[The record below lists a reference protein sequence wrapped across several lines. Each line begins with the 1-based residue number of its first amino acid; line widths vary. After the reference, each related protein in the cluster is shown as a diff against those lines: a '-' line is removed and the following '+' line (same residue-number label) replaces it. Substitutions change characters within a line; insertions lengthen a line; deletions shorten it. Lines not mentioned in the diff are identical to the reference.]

1 MPISLFYRLLFMLE
15 LFIAEFLF
23 IFRRS
28 KRSLFPLRAAGCVV
42 AGAAVACALPL
53 LYNVF
58 YTSFTFLLLFAMTV
72 PMLKFCCKESWI
84 NIFFCGLAAFGM
96 QHFAYGM
103 TNLLMSLIIWGQSPL
118 FGMYFEGNISLSD
131 FNLYTLLMAL
141 VYLFAYF
148 VSYTLLYLRFGK
160 KLSSQKFKLKNTSVL
175 LLVGAAFVVD
185 IVLNAVVIYF
195 ADTENPVVMIINAV
209 YGNLCCLFL
218 LYIQFGLIRS
228 WVLED
233 ELGFTE
239 RLLREK
245 EQQYKLSKESISLI
259 NYKCHDLRHQIHAIG
274 EDKGLSEDTIRQIEN
289 AITIYDA
296 NIRTDNEVLDIILTE
311 KSLKCAKEGV
321 TLTCVADGR
330 AIDFMERADVYS
342 LFGNAIE
349 NAMEAIVRLPEDKRT
364 IGIVLRRVE
373 GMVSVNVHNYYEGE
387 IAFDTDGLP
396 ITTKGDRGFHGFGI
410 RSMKQIAEKYKGT
423 LSISTSDHT
432 FALNILIPY
441 RRQIRP

>member
-1 MPISLFYRLLFMLE
+1 MPISLFYRLLFVSE

-23 IFRRS
+23 IFRRN
-28 KRSLFPLRAAGCVV
+28 KRSLFPLRAAGCVL
-42 AGAAVACALPL
+42 AGAAIACALPSV
-53 LYNVF
+53 YNVF
-58 YTSFTFLLLFAMTV
+58 YTSFTFLLLFAMTL
-72 PMLKFCCKESWI
+72 PMLWFCCKEPWI

-103 TNLLMSLIIWGQSPL
+103 TNLLMSLIVWGQSPL
-118 FGMYFEGNISLSD
+118 FGMYFEGQFSLENFD
-131 FNLYTLLMAL
+131 NYTFLLSL
-141 VYLFAYF
+141 IYLLAYF
-148 VSYTLLYLRFGK
+148 VSYTLLYRLFGK
-160 KLSSQKFKLKNTSVL
+160 KLSSQKIKLKNTSVL
-175 LLVGAAFVVD
+175 LLVGAALIVD
-185 IVLNAVVIYF
+185 IVLNAVVVYF
-195 ADTENPVVMIINAV
+195 ADTDNPIMMIINSV

-228 WVLED
+228 RALED

-274 EDKGLSEDTIRQIEN
+274 ENKGLSDETIREIES
-289 AITIYDA
+289 AISIYDA

-349 NAMEAIVRLPEDKRT
+349 NAMEAVVRLPEDKRT
-364 IGIVLRRVE
+364 IGIVLRRVA
-373 GMVSVNVHNYYEGE
+373 GMVSVNVHNYYDGK
-387 IAFDTDGLP
+387 IAFDSDGLP
-396 ITTKGDRGFHGFGI
+396 VTTKGDRAFHGFGI

-423 LSISTSDHT
+423 LSVSTSDHT
-432 FALNILIPY
+432 FTLNILIPC
-441 RRQIRP
+441 R